1 MTKRVLLPLLLLA
14 GCLPAFQKG
23 APVLHDVALYAD
35 GGGRLYGYFYGE
47 PATLSV
53 GGRELELTRGASGD
67 PLSVPTAL
75 LVEGNPYLQQEVA
88 PLTSAPVAIQTV
100 PYSTDLT
107 VSANETVLGVR
118 YYDGERWFTLLGRAA
133 AGFSERVVPR
143 AEADGL
149 YGLGELTRAEAEVFG
164 QRVQAQGPVVV
175 TALEGV
181 RERTRQANGLGDYR
195 HTALAVQR
203 GLETPSETVGVTPT
217 PLAAPWREVG
227 RGTQATGGDAPSFEL
242 ATTDAQFENLW
253 RRAYGGMLTPPPLP
267 AVDFGRESVAAVF
280 LGTQASGGYGV
291 EVHNVALEGSE
302 AFLDVAVTEPA
313 PGTLTTQA
321 LTNPWV
327 MVALGVPDLSTVNFR
342 GTEDGDLLG
351 VARSGE
357 K

>member
-1 MTKRVLLPLLLLA
+1 MTKFRVLLPLLLLA
-14 GCLPAFQKG
+14 GCLPAFQEG

-47 PATLSV
+47 PVTLSV
-53 GGRELELTRGASGD
+53 GGRELELTEGASGD

-75 LVEGNPYLQQEVA
+75 LVEGEPYLQQDVA
-88 PLTSAPVAIQTV
+88 PLGSAPVVVQTI

-107 VSANETVLGVR
+107 VSVNEAVLGAR
-118 YYDGERWFTLLGRAA
+118 YYDGERWFTLLEEAA
-133 AGFSERVVPR
+133 AGFSGRIVPR

-164 QRVQAQGPVVV
+164 RRVQAQGPVVV
-175 TALEGV
+175 TALAEV

-203 GLETPSETVGVTPT
+203 GLETVGVTPN
-217 PLAAPWREVG
+217 PLAAPWRELG

-242 ATTDAQFENLW
+242 ATSAAQFENLW
-253 RRAYGGMLTPPPLP
+253 RRAYGAMLTPPPLP
-267 AVDFGRESVAAVF
+267 PVDFGRESVAAVF
-280 LGTQASGGYGV
+280 LGTRTSGGYGV
-291 EVHNVALEGSE
+291 EVHNVALTGSE

-313 PGTLTTQA
+313 PGGLTTQA

-327 MVALGVPDLSTVNFR
+327 MVAVGVPDLSTVNFR
-342 GTEDGDLLG
+342 STADGELLG
-351 VARSGE
+351 VAGSGE